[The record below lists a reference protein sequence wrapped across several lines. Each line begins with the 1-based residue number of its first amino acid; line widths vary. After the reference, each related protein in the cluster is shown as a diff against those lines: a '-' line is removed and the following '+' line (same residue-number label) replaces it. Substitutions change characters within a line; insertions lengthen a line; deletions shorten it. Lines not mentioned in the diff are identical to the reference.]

1 MSTQLSIIA
10 QSIIDLHDIARRVE
24 QIGNTHDHGREIR
37 RIADSLNEWHK
48 ASLVERH
55 EMLKY
60 KDDLK

>member
-1 MSTQLSIIA
+1 MNSNLGIIA
-10 QSIIDLHDIARRVE
+10 QAIIDLHDVARRVE

-37 RIADSLNEWHK
+37 RVADELNEWHK
-48 ASLVERH
+48 ASLIERH

>member
-1 MSTQLSIIA
+1 MSNIVA
-10 QSIIDLHDIARRVE
+10 QAIIDLHDIARKVE
-24 QIGNTHDHGREIR
+24 QIGDTKEHGFNIR
-37 RIADSLNEWHK
+37 KVADALNEWHK